1 MRVCP
6 AESEGTDSRESNR
19 FPTGPRGRLL
29 RDKESS
35 PFEGNVG
42 VAALSK
48 RTAKISASSWTRRGR
63 METVR
68 HWKRR
73 WAYSRF
79 SSSMP
84 SSVRLY
90 VSSRLF
96 GKSSKTLRMPAGKQR
111 RSLSIWHTTHRNLCD
126 HVSVCC
132 EAPHNV
138 TKLTCRLRL

>member
-1 MRVCP
+1 
-6 AESEGTDSRESNR
+6 
-19 FPTGPRGRLL
+19 
-29 RDKESS
+29 
-35 PFEGNVG
+35 
-42 VAALSK
+42 
-48 RTAKISASSWTRRGR
+48 

-96 GKSSKTLRMPAGKQR
+96 GKSSKTLRMPTGKQR
-111 RSLSIWHTTHRNLCD
+111 RNLSIWHTTHRNLCD

-138 TKLTCRLRL
+138 TENLHAVCTSREHVNNQSPVLLSPTPHLPV